1 MDSLYEDYLK
11 DANDLNKSSQ
21 KDLVIQ
27 RQISVDIPRTFSDQ
41 QFPELRVPCTSGLNP
56 LYNVLVAYSK
66 HLPEVGYCQGM
77 NYLCALI
84 LIGVDFDENTAFTI
98 LDRLMVG

>member
-41 QFPELRVPCTSGLNP
+41 QFPELRVPCTSG
-56 LYNVLVAYSK
+56 
-66 HLPEVGYCQGM
+66 
-77 NYLCALI
+77 
-84 LIGVDFDENTAFTI
+84 
-98 LDRLMVG
+98 